1 MATTRIVVP
10 AEAKKGSIIEIKT
23 LIRHEMESG
32 HRRDNV
38 GKPVPRDIINA
49 FVVTHGGDEI
59 FRAQLFPGISA
70 NPYFAFTTIATETGE
85 IIFTWIDD
93 KGQQIVEKRL
103 LKVS

>member
-10 AEAKKGSIIEIKT
+10 SEAKKGSIIEIKT

-32 HRRDNV
+32 HRRDNF
-38 GKPVPRDIINA
+38 GKPIPRDIINS

-85 IIFTWIDD
+85 IIFTWTDD